1 MIADLTPQ
9 ETQAMSLTN
18 SDNSVTIS
26 GAYIVAVMSDYDERV
41 TTEHSL
47 LSAWNKYN
55 VYSSD
60 NFWRAYDAMTAAY
73 NPLNNYDMTETET
86 AEQHDGNMS
95 TTRST
100 DNAHNTVTTAAAV
113 DNTVTVTADGTNKP
127 TTKHYTT
134 TYEDDSAGRLASY
147 DENTG
152 KTTTQT
158 TGTAAGNTSTVTDD
172 LTVTNAESH
181 TPTTATVNGLT
192 ITADKINGRTLVRS
206 GNIGV
211 MSSQALVTEEIVL
224 RAQSLLYDYIARFI
238 DRYTHFAGGVNIEY
252 DGNFI

>member
-1 MIADLTPQ
+1 MIAAMTPEQ
-9 ETQAMSLTN
+9 VAQMTLTN
-18 SDNSVTIS
+18 SDASVTFS
-26 GAYIVAVMSDYDERV
+26 GAYIQAIMSEYDERMTV
-41 TTEHSL
+41 EHDL

-55 VYSSD
+55 FYSSD
-60 NFWRAYDAMTAAY
+60 NFWLAYNAMYSAY

-86 AEQHDGNMS
+86 AEQHDGNI
-95 TTRST
+95 TNTRST
-100 DNAHNTVTTAAAV
+100 DNTHNKVTTAAGF
-113 DNTVTVTADGTNKP
+113 DTTVTVTADGTNKP

-134 TYEDDSAGRLASY
+134 TYEDDSQGRLASY

-172 LTVTNAESH
+172 LTVTNAETH

-192 ITADKINGRTLVRS
+192 ISADKINGRTLVRS

-211 MSSQALVTEEIVL
+211 MSSQQLITAEIAL

-238 DRYTHFAGGVNIEY
+238 DRYTYFAGGAIIEY
-252 DGNFI
+252 DIDTV